1 MTSSAP
7 RTWANSGSEPKLRG
21 AGQPAGPSGPV
32 RAAAATTPGAALE
45 IAGNASPAKASKTA
59 ARSRPRVTILTTP
72 PAPIDDPSG
81 LATPGL
87 AGHGHAEPS
96 PPEAAPAEN
105 DIPKTAAGHPAEK
118 PIPRSMLDRLAAT
131 VHDSR
136 APRHTRPPGAPAR
149 TWPPQRTPA
158 VRTNVPARPRHGAG
172 R

>member
-45 IAGNASPAKASKTA
+45 IADNVSPAKASKTA

-72 PAPIDDPSG
+72 PTPIDDLSG
-81 LATPGL
+81 LAAPGL

-96 PPEAAPAEN
+96 PA
-105 DIPKTAAGHPAEK
+105 TATPAEK
-118 PIPRSMLDRLAAT
+118 NCPKPPQDTQQKQPIPRSMLDRLAAT

-136 APRHTRPPGAPAR
+136 ARTTRAPSRCTWA
-149 TWPPQRTPA
+149 TWPPHRTA
-158 VRTNVPARPRHGAG
+158 
-172 R
+172 